1 MLDVSSVEGSRQG
14 LWIGGVMVKPSQDL
28 YGQSYD
34 PTTGQPWYEFARG
47 NAADVAAAVAAA
59 KDALASPSWRRTTQ
73 ADRSQ
78 LLRRLAD
85 LIARDSERL
94 ALLETRDNGKLLKE
108 SRAQMRVLPET
119 YHYYAGSAATFEG
132 STIPGNKLDMLN
144 LTLREPIGVVGIIVP
159 WNSPLYQ
166 LSWTLAPCLAMGN
179 TVVIKPSEHTS
190 VSTLALAQLIEEAGF
205 PPGVVNVVTGLG
217 SEAGAALACHKDVAK
232 IAFTGSSTTGREIA
246 RAAAGNVAQTN
257 LELGGKSPHC
267 IFADADV
274 DRAARAVLGGIFGA
288 AGQSC
293 VAGSR
298 IFVQSAIYD
307 DFVERLVALT
317 ASVRVGH
324 PADDVDLGPLAL
336 KEQLEKVARY
346 VGYGRQEG
354 ARLIAGGKQPQL
366 AEQTGGW
373 YFEPT
378 LFADASNDMRIAQ
391 EEIFGPF
398 GTIIRFEDERDLVAL
413 ANDTPYGLA
422 AGVWTQDI
430 ERAFRFAR
438 DVEAGTIWVNTYR
451 SPSYATPMGG
461 FKDSGYGKH
470 YGIEALREYSRLK
483 SVILDYSGNTYDTFV
498 MRVR

>member
-1 MLDVSSVEGSRQG
+1 MLDVRSVEGSRQG
-14 LWIGGVMVKPSQDL
+14 LWIGGAMVEPSQGL

-47 NAADVAAAVAAA
+47 DAADMAAAVASAKNAFASAA
-59 KDALASPSWRRTTQ
+59 WRRTTQ
-73 ADRSQ
+73 ADRSR
-78 LLRRLAD
+78 LLRRLAE
-85 LIARDSERL
+85 LVARDAERL

-108 SRAQMRVLPET
+108 SRAQMNVLPET

-144 LTLREPIGVVGIIVP
+144 LTQREPVGVVGIIVP

-179 TVVIKPSEHTS
+179 SVVIKPSEHTS
-190 VSTLALAQLIEEAGF
+190 VSTLALAELIEEAGF

-217 SEAGAALACHKDVAK
+217 SEAGASLACHRDIAK
-232 IAFTGSSTTGREIA
+232 IAFTGSSATGREIA

-267 IFADADV
+267 VFADADA

-307 DFVERLVALT
+307 DFVERLAALA
-317 ASVRVGH
+317 ASVRVGN
-324 PADDVDLGPLAL
+324 PADDVDIGPLAL
-336 KEQLEKVARY
+336 KEQLEKVSRY
-346 VGYGRQEG
+346 VGYGRQDG
-354 ARLIAGGKQPQL
+354 ARLVAGGKQPAL

-378 LFADASNDMRIAQ
+378 LFADAGNSMRIAQ
-391 EEIFGPF
+391 EEIFGPV
-398 GTIIRFEDERDLVAL
+398 GTIIRFDDERDLVTM
-413 ANDTPYGLA
+413 ANDTPFGLA

-430 ERAFRFAR
+430 DRAFRFAR

-461 FKDSGYGKH
+461 FKNSGYGKH
-470 YGIEALREYSRLK
+470 YGVEALREYSRLK
-483 SVILDYSGNTYDTFV
+483 SVILDYSGNTYDPFV

>member
-1 MLDVSSVEGSRQG
+1 MLDVSTIEGSRQG
-14 LWIGGVMVKPSQDL
+14 VWIGGAIVEPSRGL

-47 NAADVAAAVAAA
+47 DAADVAAAVTAARN
-59 KDALASPSWRRTTQ
+59 ALTSWRRTTQ
-73 ADRSQ
+73 AERSR
-78 LLRRLAD
+78 LLRRLAE
-85 LIARDSERL
+85 LIARDGARL
-94 ALLETRDNGKLLKE
+94 AVLETRDNGKLLKE
-108 SRAQMRVLPET
+108 SRAQMSVLPDT
-119 YHYYAGSAATFEG
+119 YHYYAGSAAAFEG
-132 STIPGNKLDMLN
+132 STIPGNKPDMLN
-144 LTLREPIGVVGIIVP
+144 LTVREPLGVVGIIVP

-190 VSTLALAQLIEEAGF
+190 VSTLALAELIEEAGF
-205 PPGVVNVVTGLG
+205 PAGVVNVVTGLG
-217 SEAGAALACHKDVAK
+217 SEAGAALAQHKDIAK

-246 RAAAGNVAQTN
+246 KAAAANVAQTN

-307 DFVERLVALT
+307 DFVDKLAALS
-317 ASVRVGH
+317 ASVRIGN
-324 PADDVDLGPLAL
+324 PADDVDIGPLAL
-336 KEQLEKVARY
+336 KQQLEKVARY
-346 VGYGRQEG
+346 VAYGKDEG
-354 ARLIAGGKQPQL
+354 ARLIAGGRQPPL

-373 YFEPT
+373 YYEPT
-378 LFADASNDMRIAQ
+378 LFADATNAMRIAR
-391 EEIFGPF
+391 EEIFGPV
-398 GTIIRFEDERDLVAL
+398 GAIIRFDDESALVGL

-422 AGVWTQDI
+422 AGVWTKDI
-430 ERAFRFAR
+430 DRAFRFAR
-438 DVEAGTIWVNTYR
+438 DIEAGTIWVNTYR